1 MQRDKIVGRK
11 LSAFVVRSRMTA
23 YAGGSSIVLCLLVHF
38 FRLIHNIHFVAAAVW
53 FYHNIVIDLGT
64 DIVHPDG
71 IRLFVG
77 YIDDIGLIMIHRL
90 FAGAA

>member
-11 LSAFVVRSRMTA
+11 LSAFVVRSRITA
-23 YAGGSSIVLCLLVHF
+23 Y
-38 FRLIHNIHFVAAAVW
+38 VW

-90 FAGAA
+90 FTGAA

>member
-1 MQRDKIVGRK
+1 MQRDKIVGGQK
-11 LSAFVVRSRMTA
+11 QDD
-23 YAGGSSIVLCLLVHF
+23 SICRRFLDCFQQCILCLLVHF

-77 YIDDIGLIMIHRL
+77 YINDIGLIMIHRL